1 MVFKWKDDHTPL
13 ILSLKKDQQCLWNTK
28 AETYKNKVHRENA
41 LKEIVKELNI
51 QDVTVEDIKL
61 KIKTIRTRYSSEL
74 TKVNKSV
81 KSGTGPADVYVPKLF
96 WYKQA
101 DTFLHAVCIPRS
113 STGIAVPQR
122 KRALSPQNHAEDDT
136 EEGNDPDIE
145 DTPEATGDSLP
156 AVTNDGIVSNN
167 ETQLSQQSKR
177 SRNTPSSSR
186 RLNLPGISAVERAID
201 KLGTIASHNI
211 ETDNEFDHFCRS
223 LAVQLKKMPLDRA
236 LICQTK
242 LQNVMTEERMYLLT
256 MEYAWSI
263 TIHLQLFHHSIPC
276 TQAIVT

>member
-1 MVFKWKDDHTPL
+1 MVLFIMVFKWKDDHTPL
-13 ILSLKKDQQCLWNTK
+13 ILSLMKDRQCLWNTK

-51 QDVTVEDIKL
+51 QDVTVEDVKL

-81 KSGTGPADVYVPKLF
+81 KSGTGPDDVYVPKLF

-113 STGIAVPQR
+113 STGTAVPQR
-122 KRALSPQNHAEDDT
+122 KRALSPQNHTEDDT

-177 SRNTPSSSR
+177 SRKTIPEANLNTTSSSR

-201 KLGTIASHNI
+201 NLGTIASHYI
-211 ETDNEFDHFCRS
+211 ETDSDSFDH
-223 LAVQLKKMPLDRA
+223 
-236 LICQTK
+236 T
-242 LQNVMTEERMYLLT
+242 
-256 MEYAWSI
+256 
-263 TIHLQLFHHSIPC
+263 
-276 TQAIVT
+276 

>member
-1 MVFKWKDDHTPL
+1 MKGGQINSITEE
-13 ILSLKKDQQCLWNTK
+13 
-28 AETYKNKVHRENA
+28 AE
-41 LKEIVKELNI
+41 
-51 QDVTVEDIKL
+51 
-61 KIKTIRTRYSSEL
+61 
-74 TKVNKSV
+74 
-81 KSGTGPADVYVPKLF
+81 
-96 WYKQA
+96 
-101 DTFLHAVCIPRS
+101 
-113 STGIAVPQR
+113 VPQR
-122 KRALSPQNHAEDDT
+122 KRALSPQNHTEDDT

-177 SRNTPSSSR
+177 SRKTIPEANLNTTSSSR

-242 LQNVMTEERMYLLT
+242 LQNVMTEERMYLFR
-256 MEYAWSI
+256 MEHALSNTSTAVPSPYTVYSSNSDITTSAATPIMQDQEGYSEGTAYDVLSQALS
-263 TIHLQLFHHSIPC
+263 TIHNNYD
-276 TQAIVT
+276 